1 LLTDIAPIEG
11 QRARTLAVVESLSSG
26 DLARVHRAS
35 GWTVGQLLGHIAGSE
50 LGSAFFVR
58 RAAEGDL
65 IEMDLASRDQF
76 NELETEKALA
86 FDIGALRVELADSSE
101 ALREVFSEL
110 SEQDL
115 EKPIVWPEWPARTIG
130 ESIPYIAEHEAEHLA
145 QIEDALTST

>member
-1 LLTDIAPIEG
+1 MLTDIAPIEA
-11 QRARTLAVVESLSSG
+11 QRARTMAVVESLSHA
-26 DLARVHRAS
+26 DLARIHPDS

-58 RAAEGDL
+58 RAAQGDL

-76 NELETEKALA
+76 NDLETEKALA
-86 FDIGALRVELADSSE
+86 FDLRALKGELADSAE

-130 ESIPYIAEHEAEHLA
+130 ESIPYMVEHEAEHLV
-145 QIEDALTST
+145 QIEDAISAA